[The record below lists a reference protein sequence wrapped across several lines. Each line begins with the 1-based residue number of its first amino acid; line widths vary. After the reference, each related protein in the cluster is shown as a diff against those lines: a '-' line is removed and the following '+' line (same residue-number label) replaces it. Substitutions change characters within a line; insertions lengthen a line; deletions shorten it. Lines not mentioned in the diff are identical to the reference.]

1 MVNTFASVTVDVGS
15 GAEWLALLR
24 AFLPWMLGCFGIG
37 VLTGLLL
44 RRHIAFAIVCAAAV
58 GVAVSVYSVWT
69 SPTRSTQWSPE
80 FPLVSILYLAGP
92 FFVIFVAPS
101 VAGALVPCLWHH
113 RHNHLTN
120 R

>member
-1 MVNTFASVTVDVGS
+1 MVNTFASVSVDVGS
-15 GAEWLALLR
+15 GAEWLAMLR

-37 VLTGLLL
+37 VFTGFIL

-58 GVAVSVYSVWT
+58 GVVVSVYAVWT
-69 SPTRSTQWSPE
+69 SPKRSTEWSPE
-80 FPLVSILYLAGP
+80 YPLMSVMYLAGP
-92 FFVIFVAPS
+92 LFAIFVAPS

-113 RHNHLTN
+113 RRSDLTN